1 MSLIKNLKKVID
13 KEIENK
19 EEFIFEKINDNLIEV
34 SSPQIYQAQWKAYF
48 WWCNDS
54 IKLNRLFRISAQEYL
69 DGLCKNLM
77 TNKK

>member
-34 SSPQIYQAQWKAYF
+34 SSPQIYQAKWK
-48 WWCNDS
+48 
-54 IKLNRLFRISAQEYL
+54 LYL
-69 DGLCKNLM
+69 IL
-77 TNKK
+77 